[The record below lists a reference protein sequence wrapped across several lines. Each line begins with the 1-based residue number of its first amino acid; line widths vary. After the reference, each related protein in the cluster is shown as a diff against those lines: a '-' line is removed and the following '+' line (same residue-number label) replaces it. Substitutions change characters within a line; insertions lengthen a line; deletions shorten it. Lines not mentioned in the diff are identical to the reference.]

1 MFGIVRIFIGCAF
14 LGIAFLVL
22 RRLKIVHKSAYTIS
36 IVVSIILTTA
46 LAFVPFE
53 NFLISFSSPKAAYE
67 YFNIGKSNIELVV
80 EGSACDFVIDRKKDA
95 DSYLIVP
102 KKSDSWKI
110 GIGADTRKIVNK
122 LENGITVNVYQYK
135 NTNEYFITMLDTNGG
150 QLKLSDFYGTKF
162 YSLKK
167 ENKVLQKSFIT
178 YYAYIP
184 HFNSGYRVTV
194 NETEIIM

>member
-1 MFGIVRIFIGCAF
+1 MFSIVRIFIGA
-14 LGIAFLVL
+14 VL
-22 RRLKIVHKSAYTIS
+22 LAITLIILRKLKIVRKIAYTTAIVTS
-36 IVVSIILTTA
+36 IMITTV

-53 NFLISFSSPKAAYE
+53 NAFLSFSSPKSAYE

-80 EGSACDFVIDRKKDA
+80 DGSVCDFVIDRKKDT

-110 GIGADTRKIVNK
+110 GIGADIRKIVNK

-135 NTNEYFITMLDTNGG
+135 NTNEYFITILDTNGG
-150 QLKLSDFYGTKF
+150 ESKLSDSYETKF
-162 YSLKK
+162 FSLKK
-167 ENKVLQKSFIT
+167 ENEILQKTFVT

-184 HFNSGYRVTV
+184 YYSSGYYVTV
-194 NETEIIM
+194 NGTEINL